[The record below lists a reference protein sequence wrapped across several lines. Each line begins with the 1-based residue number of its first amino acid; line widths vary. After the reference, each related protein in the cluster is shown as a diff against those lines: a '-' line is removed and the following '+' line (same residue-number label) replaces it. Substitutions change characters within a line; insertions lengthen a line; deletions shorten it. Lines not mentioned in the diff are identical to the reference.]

1 MTAQLIRIK
10 AAVASTRAAVG
21 SVGTAIWDLLV
32 VAVAVGAIGIL
43 AVPLGHHVYSWWHK
57 VVSEWSAPAP
67 AKQVAK
73 GGVGK

>member
-1 MTAQLIRIK
+1 MTAQLTRIK
-10 AAVASTRAAVG
+10 AAIASTRAAVR

-43 AVPLGHHVYSWWHK
+43 SVPLGHHVYSWWHK

-67 AKQVAK
+67 AKQLAK
-73 GGVGK
+73 GSVAR